1 MIMADC
7 KQCLHYEVC
16 ADMAEKFIDAF
27 GCGEELSVVCKNFKD
42 RTKWVIR
49 TEAKWIDHGY
59 GVECPV
65 CNHQVNDEYYLGD
78 AVACPN
84 CGALLQPAE

>member
-1 MIMADC
+1 MAICD
-7 KQCLHYEVC
+7 KCLHNEVC
-16 ADMAEKFIDAF
+16 KY
-27 GCGEELSVVCKNFKD
+27 GERRINGIYCSGEDCLQFKD
-42 RTKWVIR
+42 RTKWVTR

-59 GVECPV
+59 CVECPI